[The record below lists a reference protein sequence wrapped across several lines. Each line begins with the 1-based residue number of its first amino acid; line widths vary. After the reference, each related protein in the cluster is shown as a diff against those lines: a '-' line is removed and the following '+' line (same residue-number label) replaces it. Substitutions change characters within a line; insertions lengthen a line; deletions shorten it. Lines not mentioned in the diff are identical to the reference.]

1 MHTAVR
7 GVPEVREV
15 PEVLGTS
22 GSRGGRGT
30 RGAHPARAVGA
41 LGLTALLLA
50 SATGCR
56 SGSSPD
62 AQPAPTPGA
71 AGAPGGTLAWQQP
84 LDWHPCAAPTAAQG
98 GGTAPPADW
107 QCATLKAPLDHTK
120 PDGRTIDLALIRSRA
135 KDEQHR
141 LGSLL
146 FNFGGP
152 GASGVATLPAL
163 AGTYAS
169 LNSRYD
175 LVSFDPRGV
184 GESAGV
190 KCLDDKAMDANAEVD
205 ATPDDPAGVKALD
218 AANAAFTTACQTN
231 SGEVLPYVDTESAA
245 RDLDLMRQ
253 ALGDARLS
261 YFGISYGTELGGV
274 YAHLFPAQ
282 VGRMVLDSVVDPA
295 KDPQQSALGQAQGFQ
310 LALDDFMKACAAGQG
325 AACPTGAGGAEGT
338 AKVTDLLQT
347 LRRSPLPTSGGRQ
360 LTETLA
366 VTGIA
371 GSLYSQET
379 WPALA
384 AGLTEAM
391 QRGAGD
397 ILLQLADSLTGRDA
411 QGHYTN
417 LSAANRAISCV
428 DARQR
433 YSDQDVD
440 KQLPQFRA
448 ASPVFGEYT
457 AWGLTGC
464 TGWPVAGKAD
474 HPEVAAAGAA
484 PVLVVGTTGDPATP
498 VEGARTMASRLGT
511 GVGITVT
518 LQGEG
523 HGGYNT
529 GNPCL
534 KQTVDAYLLDGTVP
548 ADGTTCGG

>member
-7 GVPEVREV
+7 GAP
-15 PEVLGTS
+15 
-22 GSRGGRGT
+22 
-30 RGAHPARAVGA
+30 RAQALGA

-50 SATGCR
+50 SATGCQ
-56 SGSSPD
+56 SGGSSS
-62 AQPAPTPGA
+62 AEPAPTPPA
-71 AGAPGGTLAWQQP
+71 ATTSGGTLAWRQP
-84 LDWHPCAAPTAAQG
+84 LDWHACAAPTTAQG
-98 GGTAPPADW
+98 GGTAPAADW
-107 QCATLKAPLDHTK
+107 QCATLKAPLDHAK

-190 KCLDDKAMDANAEVD
+190 TCLDDKGMDANAEVD
-205 ATPDDPAGVKALD
+205 GTPDTPAGVKALD
-218 AANAAFTTACQTN
+218 DANAAFTAACQSH

-253 ALGDARLS
+253 ALGDAKLS
-261 YFGISYGTELGGV
+261 YFGISYGTQLGGV
-274 YAHLFPAQ
+274 YAHLFPGQ
-282 VGRMVLDSVVDPA
+282 VGRMVLDSVVDPT

-310 LALDDFMKACAAGQG
+310 LALDDFMKACATTQA

-338 AKVTDLLQT
+338 AKVTDLLRR
-347 LRRSPLPTSGGRQ
+347 LRQSPLPTTGGRQ
-360 LTETLA
+360 LTESLA

-384 AGLTEAM
+384 VGLTEAM
-391 QRGAGD
+391 QKGSGD
-397 ILLQLADSLTGRDA
+397 TLLQLADALSGRDA

-433 YSDQDVD
+433 YSDQDVE
-440 KQLPQFRA
+440 KQLPQFRQ
-448 ASPVFGEYT
+448 ASPVFGEFT

-464 TGWPVAGKAD
+464 TGWPVAGKTD
-474 HPEVAAAGAA
+474 HPEVSAAGSA

-498 VEGARTMASRLGT
+498 VEGAKAMAGRLGP
-511 GVGITVT
+511 GVGVNVT

-534 KQTVDAYLLDGTVP
+534 RQTVDAYLLDGTVP
-548 ADGTTCGG
+548 TDGTTCGS

>member
-1 MHTAVR
+1 MLTAVR
-7 GVPEVREV
+7 GV
-15 PEVLGTS
+15 
-22 GSRGGRGT
+22 
-30 RGAHPARAVGA
+30 RGAHRTRRSRRVGEAGA

-50 SATGCR
+50 CATACQGGASSSAE
-56 SGSSPD
+56 
-62 AQPAPTPGA
+62 PAPTLTASGGPS
-71 AGAPGGTLAWQQP
+71 GTLARQQP
-84 LDWHPCAAPTAAQG
+84 LDWHACPAPSAAQG
-98 GGTAPPADW
+98 GGTPPASDW
-107 QCATLKAPLDHTK
+107 QCATLKAPLDHAE

-175 LVSFDPRGV
+175 LVGFDPRGV

-190 KCLDDKAMDANAEVD
+190 TCLDDKAMDANAAVD
-205 ATPDDPAGVKALD
+205 ATPDTPAGVKALD
-218 AANAAFTTACQTN
+218 DANAAFTAACQSN
-231 SGEVLPYVDTESAA
+231 SAAVLPYVDTESAA
-245 RDLDLMRQ
+245 RDMDLMRQ
-253 ALGDARLS
+253 ALGDAKLS
-261 YFGISYGTELGGV
+261 YFGISYGTQLGGV
-274 YAHLFPAQ
+274 YAHLFPEQ
-282 VGRMVLDSVVDPA
+282 VGRMVLDSVVDPT

-310 LALDDFMKACAAGQG
+310 LALDDFMKACATGQN
-325 AACPTGAGGAEGT
+325 APVCPTGAGGAEGT
-338 AKVTDLLQT
+338 AKVTDLLQQ
-347 LRRSPLPTSGGRQ
+347 LRKSPLPTSGGRQ
-360 LTETLA
+360 LTESLA

-384 AGLTEAM
+384 VGLTEAM
-391 QRGAGD
+391 QRGSGD
-397 ILLQLADSLTGRDA
+397 TLLQLADALSGRDA
-411 QGHYTN
+411 QGRYTN

-433 YSDQDVD
+433 YSDQDVE
-440 KQLPQFRA
+440 KQLPEFRQ

-464 TGWPVAGKAD
+464 TGWPVAGKTD
-474 HPEVAAAGAA
+474 HPEVSATGAA

-498 VEGARTMASRLGT
+498 VEGAKAMATRLGA
-511 GVGITVT
+511 GVGVTVT

-534 KQTVDAYLLDGTVP
+534 KQAVDAYLLDGTVP
-548 ADGTTCGG
+548 ADGTTCGS